1 MNSIVSCCKLL
12 AAKPNNVHVFGGYL
26 SRGMA
31 RTIDDYK
38 IKWVRPVKLP
48 SIDPRQ
54 SGDLG
59 LNVSVKPTDLKVLY
73 DKSKELQDADE
84 IVKKMFTLEFQPR
97 KEAKNL
103 EREKVIALV
112 KRHICDRASA
122 EVKIAAMTTE
132 IQYLQR
138 HIAEQRRNI
147 KFKVFLKELID
158 KRKKFLK
165 YMRRWDYKRFEWIL
179 ERLNLIYVPQPKI
192 AGKVSRKDALRRLTK
207 DYCDGIIQQKLDIFR
222 AQLKEQQKVFF
233 AQKVKNLEY
242 ILAEEKKY
250 DLNPTVSEKEIDVA
264 RKKAEELLK
273 ETV

>member
-12 AAKPNNVHVFGGYL
+12 GAKASNVHVFGGYL

-31 RTIDDYK
+31 KTIDDYK

-59 LNVSVKPTDLKVLY
+59 LNVSVKPTDMKVFY

-97 KEAKNL
+97 RETKNL

-112 KRHICDRASA
+112 KRHICDRNSA
-122 EVKIAAMTTE
+122 EVRIAAMTTE

-138 HIAEQRRNI
+138 HIAEQRKNVKLR
-147 KFKVFLKELID
+147 VFLKELID

-165 YMRRWDYKRFEWIL
+165 YIRRWDYKRFEWLL
-179 ERLNLIYVPQPKI
+179 ERLNLIYIPQPKI
-192 AGKVSRKDALRRLTK
+192 PGRVSRKDALRQLTK
-207 DYCDGIIQQKLDIFR
+207 NYCDNIIQQKLNIFK
-222 AQLKEQQKVFF
+222 AQLKERQKVFF
-233 AQKVKNLEY
+233 AQKIKNLEY
-242 ILAEEKKY
+242 ILAEEQKY
-250 DLNPTVSEKEIDVA
+250 GLKPTVSAKQINNA
-264 RKKAEELLK
+264 RKKLEEILK
-273 ETV
+273 ETA